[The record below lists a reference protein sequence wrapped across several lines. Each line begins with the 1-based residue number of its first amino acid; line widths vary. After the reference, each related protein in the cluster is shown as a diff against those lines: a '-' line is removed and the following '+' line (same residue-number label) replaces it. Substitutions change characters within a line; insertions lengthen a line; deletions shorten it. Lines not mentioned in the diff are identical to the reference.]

1 MRATGTNT
9 ITGLIFVI
17 TGIVILLAN
26 LGIIPIPSTAE
37 AWPAFILLPAVGFH
51 VGFFLSGRK
60 SELAGLLVPG
70 GILLIISLLFFFE
83 TATGFAY
90 SAYTWP
96 VYLLAPAFGLF
107 ELWYFGKREKGLL
120 IPVSILTGI
129 AVFSWGE
136 MVASAVGRLWP
147 VIFILIG
154 LYLLFGQRSKKK
166 NDKKSM

>member
-1 MRATGTNT
+1 MKTKPVNA

-17 TGIVILLAN
+17 TGIFILLAN
-26 LGIIPIPSTAE
+26 LEIIPMPSASE

-51 VGFFLSGRK
+51 AGFFLSGQKR
-60 SELAGLLVPG
+60 ELAGLLVPG
-70 GILLIISLLFFFE
+70 GILLVISLLFFFE
-83 TATGFAY
+83 TATGFTY

-120 IPVSILTGI
+120 IPISILTGI

-136 MVASAVGRLWP
+136 MLMSAVGRLWP
-147 VIFILIG
+147 VIFIIIG
-154 LYLLFGQRSKKK
+154 LYLLFGRRKTKGI
-166 NDKKSM
+166 DKV

>member
-1 MRATGTNT
+1 MKTKPANA

-17 TGIVILLAN
+17 TGMFILLAN
-26 LGIIPIPSTAE
+26 LEIIPMPRASV

-51 VGFFLSGRK
+51 AGFFLSGRK
-60 SELAGLLVPG
+60 RELAGLLVPG
-70 GILLIISLLFFFE
+70 GILLVISLLFFFE
-83 TATGFAY
+83 TATSFSY
-90 SAYTWP
+90 SGHTWP

-120 IPVSILTGI
+120 IPISILTGI

-136 MVASAVGRLWP
+136 MLMSAVGRLWP

-154 LYLLFGQRSKKK
+154 VYLLFGRRKAKGI
-166 NDKKSM
+166 D